1 MAGAQER
8 VLRRR
13 INSVRATK
21 KITRAME
28 LISASRVV
36 RAQQRAAAAR
46 PYARQITGVIE
57 DLASGGTN
65 IDHPLLRHV
74 EDVSRVAYVLLCS
87 DRGLAGAYNSSVI
100 RATERE
106 IMAGEL
112 EGRGYELITIGRKAE
127 AYFRFRHYA
136 IGASYTGISDK
147 PTYADARRIAEHI
160 TERFES
166 GAVDRVMLI
175 YTEFVSLGIQRPV
188 VRAFLPLQPTDEG
201 GAGHGAAHGAADGH
215 NGDAWA
221 AFEFEP
227 SAEAVLTD
235 MLPRYVEARL
245 FSALLEAAASEHA
258 SRQRAMKSATDNAD
272 DIIVRYSRQLNRAR
286 QDAITTEIMEIIGGA
301 EGLKADLSEADEE
314 AVAGLAP
321 DRRHPDLFPFHL
333 DPTDRRHAP
342 PEHV

>member
-8 VLRRR
+8 ILRRR

-57 DLASGGTN
+57 DLAAGGTN

-74 EDVSRVAYVLLCS
+74 ENVSRVAYVLLCS

-112 EGRGYELITIGRKAE
+112 EGQGYELITIGRKAE

-147 PTYADARRIAEHI
+147 PTYEDARRIAEHI
-160 TERFES
+160 TERFQS
-166 GAVDRVMLI
+166 GAVDRVMLV

-188 VRAFLPLQPTDEG
+188 VRAFLPLQPTDDEG
-201 GAGHGAAHGAADGH
+201 GGGAAADGH
-215 NGDAWA
+215 GGGEGRA

-245 FSALLEAAASEHA
+245 YSALLEAAASEHA

-301 EGLKADLSEADEE
+301 EGLKADLNEDEE
-314 AVAGLAP
+314 AAVAGLAP